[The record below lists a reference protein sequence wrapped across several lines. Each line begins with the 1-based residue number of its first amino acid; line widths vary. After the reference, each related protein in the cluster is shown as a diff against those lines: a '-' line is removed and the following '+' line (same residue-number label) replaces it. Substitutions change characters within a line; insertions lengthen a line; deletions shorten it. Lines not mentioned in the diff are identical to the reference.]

1 MGRGES
7 ASKKTITREEWEGK
21 LAQVKVRK
29 EDMNKLVMNFLLTE
43 GYVEA
48 ARTFERESGT
58 SPGVDLESIT
68 DRMEIRRAVQSGNVD
83 DAIERV
89 NDLNP
94 EIVRGPIPDP
104 KRCALATSSF

>member
-58 SPGVDLESIT
+58 SRGHPLPRDPVPRIT
-68 DRMEIRRAVQSGNVD
+68 PRCGIQARDQGLTAAPLPLPRA
-83 DAIERV
+83 A
-89 NDLNP
+89 
-94 EIVRGPIPDP
+94 
-104 KRCALATSSF
+104 SS